1 MDHLAMKQA
10 MINAL
15 NHKVSILEENNKNY
29 FIQIEDSNIIMNA
42 LADALQIWLNS
53 FDNNSIPLPMD
64 IAYCRQVLE
73 IYTRYA
79 NDLSTVDKVADLHN
93 QIIKLV
99 SGYND

>member
-1 MDHLAMKQA
+1 MDHIAMKQA

-15 NHKVSILEENNKNY
+15 THKVSVLEENNKNY

-42 LADALQIWLNS
+42 LADALQIWLTS
-53 FDNNSIPLPMD
+53 FDNNSTPAPMD
-64 IAYCRQVLE
+64 IAYCRQVLD
-73 IYTRYA
+73 IYIRYA

-99 SGYND
+99 SEYND

>member
-15 NHKVSILEENNKNY
+15 NHKVSTLEETNKNY

-42 LADALQIWLNS
+42 LADALQIWINS
-53 FDNNSIPLPMD
+53 FDNNVTPMLGD
-64 IAYCRQVLE
+64 IAYCRQVLQ
-73 IYTRYA
+73 IYTRYS
-79 NDLSTVDKVADLHN
+79 NDLSTVEKVADLHN

-99 SGYND
+99 SEYND